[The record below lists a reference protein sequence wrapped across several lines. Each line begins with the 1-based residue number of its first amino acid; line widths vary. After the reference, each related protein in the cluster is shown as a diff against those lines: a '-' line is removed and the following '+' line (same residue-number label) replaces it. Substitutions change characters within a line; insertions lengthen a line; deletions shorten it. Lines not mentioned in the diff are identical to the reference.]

1 MYFNPQKI
9 LFLKEWNDRFLWFD
23 GGDQF
28 QGTMKCMLSEG
39 GIMKDYYNYV
49 DLNAIAIG
57 NHEFDYGIKKLKEH
71 IKNENFRTLCA
82 NLYDKQN
89 EKYI

>member
-1 MYFNPQKI
+1 
-9 LFLKEWNDRFLWFD
+9 
-23 GGDQF
+23 
-28 QGTMKCMLSEG
+28 MLSEG
-39 GIMKDYYNYV
+39 RIMKDYYNYV

-57 NHEFDYGIKKLKEH
+57 NHEFDYGID
-71 IKNENFRTLCA
+71 IKNENFPTLCL